1 MTSSSRRPVLVVE
14 NDAFTR
20 IAGIVLDPSTPV
32 ERRDAYAEFFEHD
45 LTDFEGW
52 LERVRAASTGFFPA
66 EVRLIDTQEEL
77 LENLPDADAV
87 IIESLELGKRE
98 LDAGK
103 RLRLVQKFGTVMRG
117 IDVAACQARGVK
129 IGRAHV

>member
-1 MTSSSRRPVLVVE
+1 MTSSRKPMLVVE

-20 IAGIVLDPSTPV
+20 IAGIVLDPTTPV
-32 ERRDAYAEFFEHD
+32 ERHDAYAAFFEHD
-45 LTDFEGW
+45 LPDFDGW
-52 LERVRAASTGFFPA
+52 LERVRAASTGFYPA
-66 EVRLIDTQEEL
+66 EVRLIDTQKEL

-87 IIESLELGKRE
+87 LIESLELGKRE

-103 RLRLVQKFGTVMRG
+103 RLRLVQKFGTVTRS
-117 IDVAACQARGVK
+117 IDLAACQARGVK